1 MTDWQIVHDSQEDK
15 PAELDT
21 TSSEIYVYQRR
32 NFQRTTQPIGDGA
45 FYECWQYEERK
56 LTRDEYNAIRAE
68 LLEAE
73 LTNTQ
78 LALTELYE
86 SILEV

>member
-21 TSSEIYVYQRR
+21 TSSEIYIYQRR
-32 NFQRTTQPIGDGA
+32 NIQRVTDDLDGKA
-45 FYECWQYEERK
+45 YECWQYEERK

-78 LALTELYE
+78 LALVELYE
-86 SILEV
+86 RKMI